1 LNWLLEEDNP
11 GVRYLAL
18 RDILELPETD
28 QELIESREK
37 AHQAGQELVMEKDL
51 PLHFAK
57 MRY

>member
-18 RDILELPETD
+18 RELLELPETD

>member
-28 QELIESREK
+28 QELIESKEK

>member
-28 QELIESREK
+28 QKLIESREK